1 MGSIL
6 SVVYVHVLLF
16 LVGCQQASIKITS
29 VPTAAMVSMYN
40 PVTSTYQQVG
50 VTPINLSAVE
60 GIPPEIAENDIWSIR
75 LDHSGYVIEHI
86 FVEKSLNQK
95 IEVNAKLKVNA
106 EWTDKQNTLL
116 SDMADWIGITI
127 QRINMAINNKKFKEA
142 LDLTE
147 QLIAR
152 YPKAAIFY
160 DIKGTIYY
168 LSKELDYAISSYRKS
183 LELNPD
189 NVETRKLL
197 EKLTVKQ
204 QPGSTQ

>member
-197 EKLTVKQ
+197 KKLTVKQ